1 MRCRGSTASSTI
13 FHRSHRRQS
22 SGSRST
28 MAANTLITAHNRFAF
43 KLFAEVAKQPRENV
57 FISPLSVA
65 LVLSMVY
72 NGARGETQR
81 AMAEALDLSGVNLD
95 EINQSSAALLQSLGQ
110 IDPAIQLAIA

>member
-1 MRCRGSTASSTI
+1 
-13 FHRSHRRQS
+13 
-22 SGSRST
+22 
-28 MAANTLITAHNRFAF
+28 F
-43 KLFAEVAKQPRENV
+43 KLFAEVAKQPRENI

-81 AMAEALDLSGVNLD
+81 AMAEALDLSGANLD

-110 IDPAIQLAIA
+110 IDPAIHLAIANSAWARQGTSFAPDFLERAQQFYHAMVTELDFSAPDA